1 MTDQG
6 AVTAAEIARLAG
18 VGRAAVSN
26 WRRRYQDFPKPV
38 GGTETSPTFALADIQ
53 GWLQGVGKLGVHSVR
68 ELLWQQLES
77 AAAADR
83 RPVADVV
90 AAAGAYLAGRSAS
103 KVLTA
108 QTRRALDE
116 LAAREGVEN
125 AFERIFERFTESH
138 ARQLAVTPPELAELI
153 VELAGEPTGMVVDP
167 ACGTGSLLRAILRC
181 AGSIYGQEID
191 GSLAALATARLAFRD
206 ANVLIRA
213 GDSLRADAFK
223 GVEADAVVCN
233 PPFSQRNWGFEEL
246 QYDARW
252 AYGMPPKGESELA
265 WVQHCLAH
273 LRPGGRAVLVMPP
286 SVASRRSGRP
296 IRAEL
301 LRSGALRA
309 VIALPAGAAPPLGLP
324 MQLWVLER
332 PTEPVGVSSLLL
344 IDTTAGTPGRIDDLG
359 WAVISERV
367 RSACLSLEDS
377 TVAADDAVYRV
388 VPVIELLDDEVDL
401 TPARQ
406 VRVAPDLSGI
416 ADTRRSLS
424 GLLSALPGLL
434 PEVMPVS
441 AESGQRAVTSIGALA
456 RSGALMLRQQ
466 TSRWDVRGAGEGFPV
481 LTAHDVVT
489 GQSPSG
495 RLPEAEDEP
504 IESIRVRAGDVVV
517 PVVAPRPTAV
527 VIGAGGALLGPNL
540 YLLRPDPELLDPWF
554 LVGFL
559 RSQEVLRVASSMSGA
574 HRLDVR
580 RLEVPRLPLDE
591 QRRYGETFRRLAEFE
606 RIVGQAA
613 ALGQVLTR
621 SLTDGLAVG
630 VLEPVVDRTGVCR
643 NARTTIADR

>member
-6 AVTAAEIARLAG
+6 AVTAAEIARMAG

-38 GGTETSPTFALADIQ
+38 GGTGTSPTFALADIQ
-53 GWLQGVGKLGVHSVR
+53 DWLHGQGKLGAHSVR
-68 ELLWQQLES
+68 ELLWKQLES
-77 AAAADR
+77 VADR

-90 AAAGAYLAGRSAS
+90 AAAGAYLAGRAGRTA
-103 KVLTA
+103 LTA
-108 QTRRALDE
+108 QIRGALDE
-116 LAAREGVEN
+116 LAVREGAES
-125 AFERIFERFTESH
+125 AFEQIFERFTESH

-153 VELAGEPTGMVVDP
+153 VELAGEPTGVVVDP
-167 ACGTGSLLRAILRC
+167 ACGTGSLLRAVLRC
-181 AGSIYGQEID
+181 AGTVYGQEID
-191 GSLAALATARLAFRD
+191 DSLAALATARLAYRD
-206 ANVLIRA
+206 ADVLIRT

-233 PPFSQRNWGFEEL
+233 PPFNERNWGFEEL

-301 LRSGALRA
+301 LRRGALRA
-309 VIALPAGAAPPLGLP
+309 VIALPAGATPPLGLP

-332 PTEPVGVSSLLL
+332 PPEPAGASSLLL
-344 IDTTAGTPGRIDDLG
+344 VDTTAGAPGRVDDLG
-359 WAVISERV
+359 WSAISERM
-367 RSACLSLEDS
+367 RSACPLDDS
-377 TVAADDAVYRV
+377 TVVADDAVHRV

-401 TPARQ
+401 TPARH
-406 VRVAPDLSGI
+406 VRVAPDLSGM

-424 GLLSALPGLL
+424 SLLAALPGLL
-434 PEVMPVS
+434 PEVMQVS
-441 AESGQRAVTSIGALA
+441 AESGHRAVTSIGALA
-456 RSGALMLRQQ
+456 RSGALIVRQQ
-466 TSRWDVRGAGEGFPV
+466 TSRSDVRGAGEGLPV
-481 LTAHDVVT
+481 LTARDVVT

-495 RLPEAEDEP
+495 RLAETDDKSIEP
-504 IESIRVRAGDVVV
+504 IRVRAGDVVV

-527 VIGAGGALLGPNL
+527 VIDAGGALLGSNL

-554 LVGFL
+554 LLGFL
-559 RSQEVLRVASSMSGA
+559 RSQAVLRAASSTTGA
-574 HRLDVR
+574 YRLDVR

-613 ALGQVLTR
+613 ALGQMLTR
-621 SLTDGLAVG
+621 SLTDGLAAG
-630 VLEPVVDRTGVCR
+630 ALKP
-643 NARTTIADR
+643 AADRKGCIPQRADDDRRHR